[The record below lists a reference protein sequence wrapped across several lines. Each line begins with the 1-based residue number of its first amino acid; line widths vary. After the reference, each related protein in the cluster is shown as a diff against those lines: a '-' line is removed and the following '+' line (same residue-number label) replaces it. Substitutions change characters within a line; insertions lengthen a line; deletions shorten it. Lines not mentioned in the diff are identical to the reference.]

1 MFAKRL
7 TKIFTSLRLTVVL
20 LAFGIILVFVGTV
33 AQADEGLYNAQSRYF
48 KQWLVFGV
56 TMFGKRLPLILPGGY
71 LIGFTLVINLVAAHI
86 YRFQKTWK
94 KLGLH
99 VAHAGVV
106 LLLVGQLATDF
117 FARETQLRFSEGET
131 KSYAES
137 AANYELVF
145 VTSADEKSN
154 QEIIVPLQR
163 LVHGG
168 EIKSEQLP
176 FAVRVKSFSKNSS
189 PSFRAPMMKN
199 GPPLTTNGI
208 ATSFDFQETADV
220 KRMDDRNVPTAL
232 VEIVGPNE
240 SLGDWVVSGWTAEE
254 MAGMVQDSY
263 ARQMGPQMA
272 QKIGARLTEPQSF
285 NLNGRTFELKLR
297 PERIYMPFSLTLLK
311 ATHTTY
317 PGRPDIPRD
326 FRSRVRLVNPAKS
339 ENREVEVYMNSPLR
353 YGGLTF
359 YQYQMSAG
367 EEVTEAGRVPSSV
380 LQVVRNPTWLTP
392 YIGCFLVALGLLIQ
406 FLTHLVAFISK
417 RAMAG
422 QPSAVRAKRSAQS
435 SEVQPV

>member
-1 MFAKRL
+1 
-7 TKIFTSLRLTVVL
+7 
-20 LAFGIILVFVGTV
+20 
-33 AQADEGLYNAQSRYF
+33 
-48 KQWLVFGV
+48 
-56 TMFGKRLPLILPGGY
+56 
-71 LIGFTLVINLVAAHI
+71 
-86 YRFQKTWK
+86 
-94 KLGLH
+94 
-99 VAHAGVV
+99 
-106 LLLVGQLATDF
+106 
-117 FARETQLRFSEGET
+117 
-131 KSYAES
+131 
-137 AANYELVF
+137 
-145 VTSADEKSN
+145 
-154 QEIIVPLQR
+154 
-163 LVHGG
+163 
-168 EIKSEQLP
+168 
-176 FAVRVKSFSKNSS
+176 
-189 PSFRAPMMKN
+189 MMKN

-208 ATSFDFQETADV
+208 ATSFDFQATADA

-232 VEIVGPNE
+232 VEIVAPNG

-254 MAGMVQDSY
+254 MANVVQDSF

-285 NLNGRTFELKLR
+285 NLNGRTFEVKLR

-311 ATHTTY
+311 ATHSTY

-326 FRSRVRLVNPAKS
+326 FRSRVRLVNPGTS

-359 YQYQMSAG
+359 YQYQMDAG

-380 LQVVRNPTWLTP
+380 LQVVRNPSWLTP

-417 RAMAG
+417 RAMTG
-422 QPSAVRAKRSAQS
+422 HPSAVRPQRSAQS